1 MSENGGVDSKEVKVS
16 PEVKDLF
23 DLRIKAAGGVIRE
36 PKKYDLPEEYDT
48 SGVVEEDRPRVDYFI
63 KKAEQYLSFP
73 SFYVGFSDPARDK
86 LKANMVRQMEK
97 VYGEKGVEEFKI
109 LWDQNKLRNNRLRP
123 LVIVSDIAES
133 AKIPPVLVENL
144 MNSVQETLTFEMGK
158 ELKGMSEEEKASRLD
173 KTVEP
178 EEKIQQAEKI
188 SDNLAEVLR
197 FLGKKS

>member
-1 MSENGGVDSKEVKVS
+1 MSENTGAGSEVKVS
-16 PEVKDLF
+16 PEVRDLF
-23 DLRIKAAGGVIRE
+23 NLRIKAAGGVIRE

-48 SGVVEEDRPRVDYFI
+48 SSVAEEDRPRVDYFI

-73 SFYVGFSDPARDK
+73 SFYVGFSDPSRDK
-86 LKANMVRQMEK
+86 FKANLERQMKK
-97 VYGEKGVEEFKI
+97 VYGERGVEEFKI

-158 ELKGMSEEEKASRLD
+158 ELKGMSEEERASRLD

-178 EEKIQQAEKI
+178 EEKIRQADKI
-188 SDNLAEVLR
+188 SDSLAEVLI